1 MSESVVVSLEAVQ
14 VQYGQGETTSGT
26 PRAVGLVVEGV
37 VEMAAIVEAGQLAAL
52 DALTDA
58 NNGPIFNFVNVTVR
72 ARSIVDL
79 CSSSMHRPI
88 HTYIF

>member
-1 MSESVVVSLEAVQ
+1 MTSFSIVLFLVVSIL
-14 VQYGQGETTSGT
+14 YLSLLSN
-26 PRAVGLVVEGV
+26 LVLAE
-37 VEMAAIVEAGQLAAL
+37 IVEAGQLAAL